1 MPEPNELQPA
11 SPHPYSEPAQAVRVR
26 DFRPRGFKWVKAA
39 AALAEGATV
48 AEAALRADVS
58 PAAVH
63 GWKRRDKFKALM
75 ARYEER
81 VHREAVSTGVALQVV
96 RLRKLGRHANRIE
109 KVFDARAEALK
120 DSVPGGDSGLI
131 SHDQKSIGAGPNAEI
146 VDVYEFD
153 AALSREY
160 RATLEQAAK
169 EMGGQFDQ
177 GAASNGPG
185 VAVNVSISFPV
196 MAKEQLEAVSA
207 APTIDLPPMARRL
220 LSRPSDG
227 QQR

>member
-1 MPEPNELQPA
+1 M
-11 SPHPYSEPAQAVRVR
+11 
-26 DFRPRGFKWVKAA
+26 
-39 AALAEGATV
+39 

-81 VHREAVSTGVALQVV
+81 VNREAVSTGVALKVV
-96 RLRKLGRHANRIE
+96 RLRKLGRHASRIE
-109 KVFDARAEALK
+109 KVFDARAEALAG
-120 DSVPGGDSGLI
+120 SVAGGDSGLI
-131 SHDQKSIGAGPNAEI
+131 AHDQKSIGSGLNAEI

-160 RATLEQAAK
+160 RGVLEQAAK
-169 EMGGQFDQ
+169 EIGGQFDE
-177 GAASNGPG
+177 GSAGSGPG
-185 VAVNVSISFPV
+185 GVIVPITINFPV
-196 MAKEQLEAVSA
+196 MAKEQLEAVNQ